1 MSTSYSREDIVD
13 LAVTLI
19 NSGVSLEDVIAAA
32 ANYGVDLA
40 AVYYSDPGTTVT
52 VDVPADT
59 GPVDTGPVYSEPVYS
74 EPVSSGFEDVIVDP
88 RSSSLGSGP
97 VETFVYNEPVIEN
110 VPAPD
115 TSSVTSGPVE
125 SPLSTVSS
133 GSVDNRPIYTQ
144 EQYQA
149 AGQFIAQ
156 NIDKP
161 EVIAQ
166 VAQNLGLSTQDIL
179 AAAQTV
185 NTGVTT
191 GDVENYL
198 TKATSPVDTGP
209 VDTGS
214 VDTGPVIPGPI
225 VSGPVD
231 TGIVDTGPVDTG
243 FVDTTPVIAA
253 PAAPSL
259 ADRYTPEQ
267 YAATGEWLLKNID
280 DPAAIKQKAAE
291 LGVKVEELAK
301 AAQTVNPDIT
311 VADVTNYINRTPE
324 QAAFTQTQVNEAVL
338 TALQN
343 GMTTAEI
350 KEIAEELK
358 VPTAS
363 IDNAFV
369 KLVGNQSDADIIKG
383 VSALTTTG
391 SITFEN
397 IVAYADENKLPYAT
411 VANALKSTFKNTTQ
425 EQILDSMVYEK
436 DRQQFSALEKPALDK
451 DGKPVLDA
459 KGNPVITVNLGDAIA
474 QSIKQGISPENLAKF
489 YGKSED
495 EFKDLVNT
503 NLKQVATT
511 LRTAGIDAQQG
522 LTDLLG
528 VDKSA
533 TQTALRD
540 VDISNKLQDL
550 QKDNLTYSEILG
562 VAKENDIS
570 ITDFVN
576 KYLGGEEKEKTAL
589 KEALTAESQFT
600 PQEQA
605 LRDAYRGLEAAPTMQ
620 QVLDYQSKQKLS
632 DADMERIFGEFTKVT
647 AKDLDNYRVST
658 ALQGYSGEDKQLSYQ
673 ELAQFA
679 KDNNMDLSK
688 VVSYV
693 GTSESQPEI
702 LKNLQ
707 AYVKDEEFKQS
718 LSGTEL
724 TDYQGKK
731 YAASDLMKLAEQ
743 VKQNFDL
750 KSSSGGVYKTEGQ
763 SVGFD
768 YDEAKKLFPEGKA
781 PTTVDQVALDMA
793 RGLLQQGITDVSE
806 LAKYKPTEVTY
817 SEPSPEGGGTI
828 ERTETKYIDPATG
841 KEFVP
846 YLGATYTGE
855 GGTNYQVKVDES
867 GKPVFSTTF
876 EDTSDKQEVGMVL
889 AFAAAVVAPQ
899 ILPELI
905 GSTVGGVELAML
917 GGEAVAGTGLTGS
930 LMAAGVPASIAPYA
944 ASMVVN
950 GTFNGVMAEASG
962 GDFNKGFASGIA
974 PVIGQIT
981 ANAVNSALAEFNL
994 PAGIDKAAGNAV
1006 MQLVA
1011 KGEIDPTQVI
1021 TAGVAPTL
1029 SKAIQDA
1036 TGLNAA
1042 QTKLVLDTVVTQGK
1056 NLEALM
1062 NPSTAVNFVMQNKG
1076 LFDNLGLDAASG
1088 AKNIQT
1094 GQAVDLGAFNEGE
1107 IKQLQSTPT
1116 EPVFDDTL
1124 RLDTVTGLGEDTITP
1139 VKEDVIT
1146 QPTVTQPIG
1155 LDTSSSI
1162 TTPSTKPSTTTNVI
1176 DEFLGYDSAIKAA
1189 EALASGATQFEGVEA
1204 VQRFNEA
1211 RAAGALDFQGYDMAK
1226 LEASLIANQKT
1237 QEKAREAAETL
1248 YGKGA
1253 SYSYGGKF
1261 YEGEQQMTVLRDAS
1275 GKETKLSKEATLI
1288 TNSSGGVTGYIQNG
1302 VTYELRD
1309 GSFVPKGAVEAPGS
1323 AEVPQARL
1331 ENGMYTVQGFQ
1342 AAGGGKSKEDY
1353 DRYVVVANDL
1363 ISKGYNASGVN
1374 PTGFNSQKALEADMS
1389 TRAGVVATSAGY
1401 TQPTQAPLSSYRATA
1416 SSLLNGFGHLAMVSG
1431 SAGANFASEALNG
1444 LGQTEMADRLKQ
1456 ASTDAFYAARNIVA
1470 TSPDAEK
1477 TLAVSSGLLSGLSII
1492 LTGGSVWATGI
1503 APTLVAT
1510 NEAYLDG
1517 KDRGLDDVTA
1527 YQRAL
1532 GVGMAEYVGETIA
1545 NKVLL
1550 GAIKP
1555 TVAPGTSVAI
1565 RESLTSEMSKL
1576 PFNATKAELAS
1587 MVGTW
1592 AKING
1597 VEQLTEAVTTA
1608 LQMAND
1614 QIYGITDTTPTTA
1627 EGWAKLAASQF
1638 ETVFGA
1644 TNIALGLGGGAFA
1657 ASRAANLG
1665 LIDIQIA
1672 DKLSQKEPDTKLDD
1686 VLDVVPVTKPVELLT
1701 DSNNKAQLNA
1711 DGTPI
1716 VIKEV
1721 VNEPALDV
1729 VSGDPIE
1736 ISSSQ
1741 PAQSVFD
1748 VVLNNE
1754 DKGYVVTSVD
1764 LNGNTFNITN
1774 TDGSTATLNAQELQN
1789 NALNIITQADPAALE
1804 TLKSEGSLVS
1814 DLSNEVAKSVNI
1826 NAIAGELQTGDV
1838 ITSNDKGALVLTND
1852 GSVAFVPNTEGKDG
1866 LVVKTGDQVT
1876 FGNGSVT
1883 VSQSNETVGA
1893 TSNQGTILLAD
1904 PETKTAIVETKDGVD
1919 IIDTTMMGDVKT
1931 GDTIVVTD
1939 TKAGGTPV
1947 ETATKEGSTLDLSG
1961 LDLSGLDLS
1970 GIDTSNQLPVIIPST
1985 PPVDTSSGLIGD
1997 TKQDMGS
2004 PIVGDTVVDTIPIDT
2019 GDTTTLLPPI
2029 ITLPED
2035 KGIDL
2040 ETPPALVTGDVL
2052 PAVKD
2057 DTLGITGP
2065 TITVGE
2071 VVKVD
2076 PDTKTAI
2083 IDTGSPSPTVV
2094 TTGGIDVKDG
2104 SSVVIDP
2111 KDNTVVGVLPDT
2123 KVDVTP
2129 PTPPVLDTKL
2139 PDGNVPTGPI
2149 VVNPAVTLPGG
2160 LGVDTVPTGADTL
2173 PVGGL
2178 DLLPGPTTVPGVGV
2192 DTIPAI
2198 GADTIPGIG
2207 ADTIPAVGAD
2217 TVPAAGGDKTSG
2229 GGTKAVQFPALYLPF
2244 GTVGQQGYTNYGYPV
2259 VGPPELYGTYE
2270 MPYPN
2275 YLRPLDPYLGY
2286 GLAALMG
2293 NLYAQEQGNGGN
2305 QSLQNAQGQSTTA
2318 PR

>member
-383 VSALTTTG
+383 VSELSKTG

-397 IVAYADENKLPYAT
+397 IVDYADENKLPYAT
-411 VANALKSTFKNTTQ
+411 VANALKSTFKDTTK

-436 DRQQFSALEKPALDK
+436 DRQQFSALEKPAIDK
-451 DGKPVLDA
+451 DGELVLDA
-459 KGNPVITVNLGDAIA
+459 NGNLVWTVNLGDAIA
-474 QSIKQGISPENLAKF
+474 QSIKQSIAPENLAKF
-489 YGKSED
+489 YGKSEA
-495 EFKDLVNT
+495 EFKELVNA

-511 LRTAGIDAQQG
+511 LRDAGIDAQQG

-528 VDKSA
+528 VDKSV

-550 QKDNLTYSEILG
+550 QKDKLTYSEILS
-562 VAKENDIS
+562 VADENNIS

-576 KYLGGEEKEKTAL
+576 KYLGGESDQ
-589 KEALTAESQFT
+589 KEALTKALTSESKFT

-620 QVLDYQSKQKLS
+620 QVLDYQSKQNLS

-658 ALQGYSGEDKQLSYQ
+658 ALQGYSGEDKQLSYP

-688 VVSYV
+688 VVDYI
-693 GTSESQPEI
+693 GTDETRPDI

-707 AYVKDEEFKQS
+707 NYVKDSEFQS
-718 LSGTEL
+718 GLSNVQL
-724 TDYQGKK
+724 TDHTGKQ
-731 YAASDLMKLAEQ
+731 YSAADLYKLSQQ

-750 KSSSGGVYKTEGQ
+750 KTSTGGVYKTEGAN
-763 SVGFD
+763 VGFA
-768 YDEAKKLFPEGKA
+768 YDEAKKLMPEGKD
-781 PTTVDQVALDMA
+781 PTVLDQISLDIA
-793 RGLLQQGITDVSE
+793 RNLLNRGITDVAD
-806 LAKYKPTEVTY
+806 LAKPPEKFEEDTAFK
-817 SEPSPEGGGTI
+817 EPDRGVAI
-828 ERTETKYIDPATG
+828 NQN
-841 KEFVP
+841 
-846 YLGATYTGE
+846 LGATYAGE
-855 GGTNYQVKVDES
+855 GGTIYYATVDAS
-867 GKPVFSTTF
+867 GKPTFSTSYV
-876 EDTSDKQEVGMVL
+876 DTSDKQDIGMMV
-889 AFAAAVVAPQ
+889 AWAAAVAAPY

-905 GSTVGGVELAML
+905 GTAVGGVELAAL
-917 GGEAVAGTGLTGS
+917 GGEAAAGTGLAGS
-930 LMAAGVPASIAPYA
+930 LVSAGVPASVANYA
-944 ASMVVN
+944 AAAIVN
-950 GTFNGVMAEASG
+950 GVYNGVVAEASG
-962 GDFNKGFASGIA
+962 GDFTKAFINGGVA
-974 PVIGQIT
+974 PVIGQLATNAVSSIT
-981 ANAVNSALAEFNL
+981 SGLPSGVANAV
-994 PAGIDKAAGNAV
+994 GNAV
-1006 MQLVA
+1006 TQLITS
-1011 KGEIDPTQVI
+1011 GEIDVGQMALAGMKPT
-1021 TAGVAPTL
+1021 
-1029 SKAIQDA
+1029 AIQTLINASGGALNQATARLVFDTVA
-1036 TGLNAA
+1036 TGGKNITSLADNPAA
-1042 QTKLVLDTVVTQGK
+1042 VVNFVVKNEGLFNSLATSATTGTAQKPATADLTGLDTVQREVITSQPRTESVQG
-1056 NLEALM
+1056 EALFQDI
-1062 NPSTAVNFVMQNKG
+1062 NQTE
-1076 LFDNLGLDAASG
+1076 LGKEIAQIG
-1088 AKNIQT
+1088 IVKPP
-1094 GQAVDLGAFNEGE
+1094 GE
-1107 IKQLQSTPT
+1107 IISTDTSGTPT
-1116 EPVFDDTL
+1116 GPD
-1124 RLDTVTGLGEDTITP
+1124 P
-1139 VKEDVIT
+1139 YA
-1146 QPTVTQPIG
+1146 
-1155 LDTSSSI
+1155 
-1162 TTPSTKPSTTTNVI
+1162 
-1176 DEFLGYDSAIKAA
+1176 GYDNAVKFA
-1189 EALASGATQFEGVEA
+1189 EAIASGATQFEGVEA

-1389 TRAGVVATSAGY
+1389 TRAGIVATSAGY
-1401 TQPTQAPLSSYRATA
+1401 TQPTQAPLPSYRATA
-1416 SSLLNGFGHLAMVSG
+1416 SSLLNGFGHLAMVTG

-1517 KDRGLDDVTA
+1517 KDRGMDDATA

-1576 PFNATKAELAS
+1576 PFNATKAEIAS

-1826 NAIAGELQTGDV
+1826 NAIAGELQTGEV

-2004 PIVGDTVVDTIPIDT
+2004 PIVGDTVVDTIHIDT

-2094 TTGGIDVKDG
+2094 TTEGIDVKDG

-2111 KDNTVVGVLPDT
+2111 KDNTVIGVLPDT
-2123 KVDVTP
+2123 KSDVTP
-2129 PTPPVLDTKL
+2129 PTPPVSDTKL
-2139 PDGNVPTGPI
+2139 PGGNIPTGPI
-2149 VVNPAVTLPGG
+2149 VVSPSVTLPGG
-2160 LGVDTVPTGADTL
+2160 LGIDTVPSGADTL
-2173 PVGGL
+2173 PAIGL
-2178 DLLPGPTTVPGVGV
+2178 DVLPGPSTITGV
-2192 DTIPAI
+2192 
-2198 GADTIPGIG
+2198 GADTLPAVG

-2217 TVPAAGGDKTSG
+2217 TIPAVGGDKTSG

>member
-52 VDVPADT
+52 VNVPADT

-74 EPVSSGFEDVIVDP
+74 EPVYS
-88 RSSSLGSGP
+88 
-97 VETFVYNEPVIEN
+97 EPVYS
-110 VPAPD
+110 A
-115 TSSVTSGPVE
+115 
-125 SPLSTVSS
+125 
-133 GSVDNRPIYTQ
+133 PIYTQ

-166 VAQNLGLSTQDIL
+166 VAQDLGLSTQDIL
-179 AAAQTV
+179 TAAQTV
-185 NTGVTT
+185 SQDVTKA
-191 GDVENYL
+191 DVENYL
-198 TKATSPVDTGP
+198 TKATSPVDTGNVISSP
-209 VDTGS
+209 VTAPS
-214 VDTGPVIPGPI
+214 I
-225 VSGPVD
+225 
-231 TGIVDTGPVDTG
+231 DTGPVDTG
-243 FVDTTPVIAA
+243 PVDTTPVIAA

-259 ADRYTPEQ
+259 VDRYSPEQ
-267 YAATGEWLLKNID
+267 YAETGKWLLKNID
-280 DPAAIKQKAAE
+280 DPAAIKQKAEE

-343 GMTTAEI
+343 GMTIAEI
-350 KEIAEELK
+350 KEIAQELK

-383 VSALTTTG
+383 ISALTTTG

-550 QKDNLTYSEILG
+550 QRDKLTYSEILG
-562 VAKENDIS
+562 VAKENNIP
-570 ITDFVN
+570 IADFVN

-589 KEALTAESQFT
+589 KEALTAESKFT

-658 ALQGYSGEDKQLSYQ
+658 ALQGYSGEDKQLSYP

-750 KSSSGGVYKTEGQ
+750 KGSSGGVYKTEGQ

-781 PTTVDQVALDMA
+781 PTTVDQVAIDMA

-817 SEPSPEGGGTI
+817 SEPNPEGAGTI
-828 ERTETKYIDPATG
+828 DRTETKYINPATG

-846 YLGATYTGE
+846 YLGTTYTGE
-855 GGTNYQVKVDES
+855 GGTNYYVDITS
-867 GKPVFSTTF
+867 GKPVFSTGY
-876 EDTSDKQEVGMVL
+876 EDTSDKQEIGMVL
-889 AFAAAVVAPQ
+889 AFAAAVLAPQ

-981 ANAVNSALAEFNL
+981 ANAVNSALADFNL
-994 PAGIDKAAGNAV
+994 PSGIDKAAGNAV
-1006 MQLVA
+1006 MQLIA

-1021 TAGVAPTL
+1021 TAGVAPTI
-1029 SKAIQDA
+1029 SKAIQGA

-1088 AKNIQT
+1088 ATNIQT

-1116 EPVFDDTL
+1116 EPVIDDTL

-1146 QPTVTQPIG
+1146 QPTVTQPTG
-1155 LDTSSSI
+1155 VDTSPSI
-1162 TTPSTKPSTTTNVI
+1162 TTPSTQPSTTTNVI

-1288 TNSSGGVTGYIQNG
+1288 TNSNGGVTGYIQNG

-1374 PTGFNSQKALEADMS
+1374 PTGFNSQKALEADMF

-1401 TQPTQAPLSSYRATA
+1401 TQPTQAPLSAYRATA

-1517 KDRGLDDVTA
+1517 KDRGLDDATA

-1565 RESLTSEMSKL
+1565 RESLASEMSKL

-1826 NAIAGELQTGDV
+1826 NAIAGELQTGEV
-1838 ITSNDKGALVLTND
+1838 ITSNDKGALVQTSD

-2035 KGIDL
+2035 KGIGL

-2192 DTIPAI
+2192 DTITAI
-2198 GADTIPGIG
+2198 GADTIPGVG

>member
-1 MSTSYSREDIVD
+1 MATSYSREDIVD
-13 LAVTLI
+13 LAMLML
-19 NSGVSLEDVIAAA
+19 GGGASLDDVIAAA
-32 ANYGVDLA
+32 ADYGVDLA
-40 AVYYSDPGTTVT
+40 SVYYSDPGTTFT

-59 GPVDTGPVYSEPVYS
+59 GPVDTGPVDTGPIYSEPDD
-74 EPVSSGFEDVIVDP
+74 SGFEDVIVDP
-88 RSSSLGSGP
+88 RSGSSGSGP
-97 VETFVYNEPVIEN
+97 VQ
-110 VPAPD
+110 
-115 TSSVTSGPVE
+115 

-133 GSVDNRPIYTQ
+133 GSVD
-144 EQYQA
+144 
-149 AGQFIAQ
+149 
-156 NIDKP
+156 
-161 EVIAQ
+161 
-166 VAQNLGLSTQDIL
+166 
-179 AAAQTV
+179 
-185 NTGVTT
+185 
-191 GDVENYL
+191 
-198 TKATSPVDTGP
+198 TGP
-209 VDTGS
+209 VVTSEVLPTGS
-214 VDTGPVIPGPI
+214 NVGANATVTSPLASVAS
-225 VSGPVD
+225 SG
-231 TGIVDTGPVDTG
+231 
-243 FVDTTPVIAA
+243 TPT
-253 PAAPSL
+253 L
-259 ADRYTPEQ
+259 
-267 YAATGEWLLKNID
+267 NID
-280 DPAAIKQKAAE
+280 DEVKDIKSYWKTMTGQSTTMSDEEIASYIKNNPETYNLDLLWLAEQNNPSLTPVSTPDTVIGALGNDTVVGGLGAIPIPTDA
-291 LGVKVEELAK
+291 
-301 AAQTVNPDIT
+301 DT
-311 VADVTNYINRTPE
+311 VADVTNDIKSTPE
-324 QAAFTQTQVNEAVL
+324 QTAFTQTQVNEAVL

-363 IDNAFV
+363 IENAFV
-369 KLVGNQSDADIIKG
+369 NLVGNQSDADIIKG
-383 VSALTTTG
+383 VSELSKTG

-411 VANALKSTFKNTTQ
+411 VANALKSTFKDTTK

-436 DRQQFSALEKPALDK
+436 DRQQFSALEQPKLDK
-451 DGKPVLDA
+451 DGELVLDA
-459 KGNPVITVNLGDAIA
+459 NGNLVWTVDLGDAIA
-474 QSIKQGISPENLAKF
+474 QSIKQSIAPENLAKF
-489 YGKSED
+489 YGKSEA
-495 EFKDLVNT
+495 EFKELVNA
-503 NLKQVATT
+503 NLKQVAAT
-511 LRTAGIDAQQG
+511 LRDAGIDAQQG

-528 VDKSA
+528 VDKSV

-550 QKDNLTYSEILG
+550 QKDELTYSEILG
-562 VAKENDIS
+562 VADENNIS

-576 KYLGGEEKEKTAL
+576 KYLGGDSDQ
-589 KEALTAESQFT
+589 KEALTKALTSESKFT

-620 QVLDYQSKQKLS
+620 QVLDYQSKQNLS

-658 ALQGYSGEDKQLSYQ
+658 ALQGYSGEDKQLSYP

-724 TDYQGKK
+724 TDYQGQK

-743 VKQNFDL
+743 VKQNLDL

-768 YDEAKKLFPEGKA
+768 YDEAKKLFPEGKG
-781 PTTVDQVALDMA
+781 PTVIDQVALDIA
-793 RGLLQQGITDVSE
+793 RGLLKAGVKDVSE
-806 LAKYKPTEVTY
+806 LSKYKPTEVTVPDY
-817 SEPSPEGGGTI
+817 NVEGSP
-828 ERTETKYIDPATG
+828 TEYKVTKLINPETG
-841 KEFVP
+841 EEAP
-846 YLGATYTGE
+846 NLGATYTGE
-855 GGTNYQVKVDES
+855 GGTVYSFTVDAS
-867 GKPVFSTTF
+867 GKPVFGTTF
-876 EDTSDKQEVGMVL
+876 TDTSDKEEIATVI
-889 AFAAAVVAPQ
+889 AFAAAILAPQ

-905 GSTVGGVELAML
+905 GAAPS
-917 GGEAVAGTGLTGS
+917 AVAGVEGALSQAALGGSGLTGS
-930 LMAAGVPASIAPYA
+930 LMAAGLPATAAQYA
-944 ASMVVN
+944 ATAIVN
-950 GTFNGVMAEASG
+950 GVYNGAVAEATG
-962 GDFNKGFASGIA
+962 GDFDKAFISGGIA
-974 PVIGQIT
+974 PVLGQIT
-981 ANAVNSALAEFNL
+981 ANAVNSALADLQL
-994 PAGIDKAAGNAV
+994 PAGIGKAAGNAV

-1021 TAGVAPTL
+1021 TAGVSPTI
-1029 SKAIQDA
+1029 SKAIQES

-1062 NPSTAVNFVMQNKG
+1062 KPQTAVNFVMQNKG

-1088 AKNIQT
+1088 VKNIQT

-1107 IKQLQSTPT
+1107 IKQLQSAPIET
-1116 EPVFDDTL
+1116 VIDDTL
-1124 RLDTVTGLGEDTITP
+1124 KLDTVTGLGEDTITP

-1146 QPTVTQPIG
+1146 QPTVTQPTG
-1155 LDTSSSI
+1155 LDTSPSI
-1162 TTPSTKPSTTTNVI
+1162 TDYNA
-1176 DEFLGYDSAIKAA
+1176 AIKAA

-1204 VQRFNEA
+1204 AQRFLEA
-1211 RAAGALDFQGYDMAK
+1211 KTAGALDFQGYDMAK
-1226 LEASLIANQKT
+1226 FEASLINNQKSLD
-1237 QEKAREAAETL
+1237 KAREAAETL

-1253 SYSYGGKF
+1253 SFSYGGKF

-1288 TNSSGGVTGYIQNG
+1288 TNASGGVTGYIQNG

-1323 AEVPQARL
+1323 TDVPQARL

-1416 SSLLNGFGHLAMVSG
+1416 SSLLNGFGHLAMVTG

-1517 KDRGLDDVTA
+1517 KDRGMDDATA

-1555 TVAPGTSVAI
+1555 SVAPGTSVAI

-1576 PFNATKAELAS
+1576 PFNATKAEIAS
-1587 MVGTW
+1587 MVGAW

-1614 QIYGITDTTPTTA
+1614 QIFGITDTTPTTA

-1672 DKLSQKEPDTKLDD
+1672 DKLSQQPADTKLDD

-1701 DSNNKAQLNA
+1701 DGNNKTQLNT

-1741 PAQSVFD
+1741 PTQTVFD

-1754 DKGYVVTSVD
+1754 DKGYVVTSVN
-1764 LNGNTFNITN
+1764 LNGNTLNITK
-1774 TDGSTATLNAQELQN
+1774 TDGSTATLDAKALQD
-1789 NALNIITQADPAALE
+1789 NALNIITQADPTALE
-1804 TLKSEGSLVS
+1804 SLKAESSLVA

-1826 NAIAGELQTGDV
+1826 NAIAGDLQTGEV
-1838 ITSNDKGALVLTND
+1838 ITSNDKGALVQTKD
-1852 GSVAFVPNTEGKDG
+1852 GSVAFVPNTKSQDG
-1866 LVVKTGDQVT
+1866 VVVKTGDQVT

-1883 VSQSNETVGA
+1883 VSRTNETVGA
-1893 TSNQGTILLAD
+1893 ATDKGTVLLTD
-1904 PETKTAIVETKDGVD
+1904 PDTKTAIVETKNGVD
-1919 IIDTTMMGDVKT
+1919 IIDTTMMGDVKP
-1931 GDTIVVTD
+1931 GDTVVVTD
-1939 TKAGGTPV
+1939 TKSGGTPVSV

-1961 LDLSGLDLS
+1961 LDLSG
-1970 GIDTSNQLPVIIPST
+1970 IDTSDQLPVVIPST
-1985 PPVDTSSGLIGD
+1985 PPVDTSTDLIGLGD

-2019 GDTTTLLPPI
+2019 GDATTLLPSV
-2029 ITLPED
+2029 ITPPED
-2035 KGIDL
+2035 KTGDL
-2040 ETPPALVTGDVL
+2040 GTPPSLVTGDVL

-2065 TITVGE
+2065 TITVGD

-2083 IDTGSPSPTVV
+2083 IDTGGPSPTVV
-2094 TTGGIDVKDG
+2094 TTEGIDVKDG

-2123 KVDVTP
+2123 KSDVTP
-2129 PTPPVLDTKL
+2129 PPVSDTKL
-2139 PDGNVPTGPI
+2139 PDGNIPTGPI
-2149 VVNPAVTLPGG
+2149 VVSPSVTLPGG
-2160 LGVDTVPTGADTL
+2160 LGIDTVPSGADTL
-2173 PVGGL
+2173 PAIGL
-2178 DLLPGPTTVPGVGV
+2178 DVLPGPSTITGV
-2192 DTIPAI
+2192 
-2198 GADTIPGIG
+2198 GADTLPAVG

-2217 TVPAAGGDKTSG
+2217 TIPAVGADTIPAAGGDKTSG